1 MVALDVVSAVVG
13 WLVAVCGDSGF
24 HLVRDQRDERA
35 LRKMLRGSMESVVA
49 AVPPSSRRTLERGIA
64 RHFKVPPTLRLD
76 GTLPVQDALQ
86 AAVDAQIA
94 ELGEWVA
101 RTTGV
106 PFEEAVAVEPDV
118 LRTRIADAIVSGLR
132 QYAAAGAMSELVRA
146 LDTAEILGRIDAL
159 GLRLDGLTV
168 PSRAAVTFSLPRDTA
183 SFTGRSAELAHMIRT
198 VGRDTPEPDTPPVP
212 TVHAVDG
219 MAGVGKTTFAVR
231 TAHLLSPH
239 FPDGQLFLHLHGHT
253 PGRRPVDVSDALVSL
268 LLTLGVP
275 ASAVPAD
282 VGTRAAMWRGMV
294 RSKRVLLI
302 LDDAVSSSQIR
313 ALLPGSPGSLVIVTS
328 RRRLTALEGV
338 VPMSLGILAP
348 AEATEL
354 FTRLAGRPSVHPADP
369 RVAEVVRLCGY
380 LPLAIRLT
388 AGKLAHHP
396 SWTVDDLVQ
405 DLTATQDRIAAMRA
419 EDDSVQSAFDL
430 SYGDLSPDQQ
440 RIFRCLGLFPGA
452 EMDAFVVA
460 ALAGVSP
467 ADAQDLLD
475 GLFQHHLVEEP
486 ARGRYRLHD
495 LMRQRATSLVS
506 LDPVDEIE
514 SAVERMLDYHL
525 HTLLRAM
532 SFMGARIPV
541 TPAEVPGSPPAA
553 MPRIDDVEQALAWI
567 GTRRADLHA
576 VADFAAAR
584 SRGIYAVRIAAALHP
599 YLRAQGYW
607 DQALVLH
614 RSALAAAVAAGDRAG
629 EAVSLANLGA
639 MQRLRGD
646 YVAAMESHRRGREVH
661 RQLGDRLGEAT
672 AVHELGLNQRLTGE
686 YAADLSHQEEA
697 RALYRAVGNRVG
709 EANTR
714 QEVGTLQWLTGNLAA
729 SFAAQSEALEIYR
742 ELGNEL
748 GMSFSHNELAVVCR
762 LLGDIPAAAT
772 HAARALDL
780 HHRLANRHGEAY
792 SRAELALIMAMTG
805 SVNDALAAAT
815 AAVDLHRDLGNTYG
829 MGLALLALGTVQR
842 QHGDDAA
849 AVSSLVQAVE
859 INRDTGYR
867 HGEGCALKELA
878 VVRDRLAREGQA
890 DADLAAAQ
898 EVHRRFGHR
907 HALADAWV
915 AQGDILTRRG
925 AAEAAL
931 GPYETGRDLA
941 REIGAPLLQA
951 QANEGSGRALI
962 ALGDRDEGVRSLRA
976 ALALYTRAGVAEA
989 RRVTEL
995 LDRL

>member
-1 MVALDVVSAVVG
+1 MVALDVVSAVIG
-13 WLVAVCGDSGF
+13 WLVALCGDSGF

-35 LRKMLRGSMESVVA
+35 LRKTLQGCMDSVVA
-49 AVPPSSRRTLERGIA
+49 SVPPNSRRTLERGIA
-64 RHFKVPPTLRLD
+64 RYFTSPPALRLD
-76 GTLPVQDALQ
+76 GTQPVHDALE

-94 ELGEWVA
+94 ELGQWVA

-106 PFEEAVAVEPDV
+106 PFVEAVAVEPDE
-118 LRTRIADAIVSGLR
+118 LRTRITDAIVSGLR
-132 QYAAAGAMSELVRA
+132 QYAAAGGMSELVRA
-146 LDTAEILGRIDAL
+146 LDTAEILGRINAL

-168 PSRAAVTFSLPRDTA
+168 PSRAAVAFSLPRDTA
-183 SFTGRSAELAHMIRT
+183 SFTGRATELEHLMRT
-198 VGRDTPEPDTPPVP
+198 VDRDTREPDTSPVLA
-212 TVHAVDG
+212 VHAVDG
-219 MAGVGKTTFAVR
+219 MAGVGKTAFAVR
-231 TAHLLSPH
+231 TAHLLAPR

-275 ASAVPAD
+275 ASTVPTD
-282 VGTRAAMWRGMV
+282 VGTRAAMWRGVV
-294 RSKRVLLI
+294 RSKRVLLV
-302 LDDAVSSSQIR
+302 LDDAVSSSQVR

-348 AEATEL
+348 TEATEL
-354 FTRLAGRPSVHPADP
+354 FARLAGRPSVDAADP
-369 RVAEVVRLCGY
+369 QVAEVVRLCGY

-430 SYGDLSPDQQ
+430 SYGDLSPQQQ
-440 RIFRCLGLFPGA
+440 RIFRCLGLFPGT
-452 EMDAFVVA
+452 EVDAFVVA

-514 SAVERMLDYHL
+514 SAVDRMLAYHV
-525 HTLLRAM
+525 HTLLRAT
-532 SFMGARIPV
+532 SFLGARIPV
-541 TPAEVPGSPPAA
+541 TPAEVPGSPPDA

-584 SRGIYAVRIAAALHP
+584 SRGAYTVRIAATLHP
-599 YLRAQGYW
+599 YLRAQGHW

-614 RSALAAAVAAGDRAG
+614 RAALAAAAAAGDRVG
-629 EAVSLANLGA
+629 EAESLANLGA

-646 YVAAMESHRRGREVH
+646 YLAALETHRRGREVH
-661 RQLGDRLGEAT
+661 RRLGDRLGEAT
-672 AVHELGLNQRLTGE
+672 AVHELGVNQRLMGE
-686 YAADLSHQEEA
+686 YTADLSHQEEA
-697 RALYRAVGNRVG
+697 RALYRAVGNRIG
-709 EANTR
+709 EANT
-714 QEVGTLQWLTGNLAA
+714 QHEVGTLHWLTGNLAA
-729 SFAAQSEALEIYR
+729 SLDAQSEALEIYR
-742 ELGNEL
+742 ELGNDF
-748 GMSFSHNELAVVCR
+748 GMSFAHNELAVVGR
-762 LLGDIPAAAT
+762 LMGALPTAAT

-780 HHRLANRHGEAY
+780 HHRLVNRHGEAY

-805 SVNDALAAAT
+805 SMNDALAAAA
-815 AAVDLHRDLGNTYG
+815 AAVDLHRDLGSTYG
-829 MGLALLALGTVQR
+829 MGMAVLALGTIQR
-842 QHGDDAA
+842 QQGDDAA
-849 AVSSLVQAVE
+849 ALTSLVHAVE
-859 INRDTGYR
+859 INRETGFR
-867 HGEGCALKELA
+867 HGEGCALKEAA
-878 VVRDRLAREGQA
+878 VVRDRLAHEDEA

-898 EVHRRFGHR
+898 ELHRRFGHCY
-907 HALADAWV
+907 ALADALV
-915 AQGDILTRRG
+915 AEGDILARRG
-925 AAEAAL
+925 HPEAAR
-931 GPYETGRDLA
+931 GPYETGRELA
-941 REIGAPLLQA
+941 REIGAPLLEA
-951 QANEGSGRALI
+951 QAGEGGGRALV
-962 ALGDRDEGVRSLRA
+962 AVGDWDDGVRWLRA
-976 ALALYTRAGVAEA
+976 SLVLYERAGVADA

-995 LDRL
+995 LGRL